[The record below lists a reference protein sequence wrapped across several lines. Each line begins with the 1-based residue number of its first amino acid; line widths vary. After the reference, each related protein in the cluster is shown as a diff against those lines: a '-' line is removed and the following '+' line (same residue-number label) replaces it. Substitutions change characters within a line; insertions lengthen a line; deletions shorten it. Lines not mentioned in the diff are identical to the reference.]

1 MLKKHGARSPDKFFR
16 RRAGVV
22 LWSAMEGCR
31 KYTATREE
39 MLRMKHEFRAENK
52 ETLQTIKFFALL
64 RHKRAG
70 IAS

>member
-1 MLKKHGARSPDKFFR
+1 
-16 RRAGVV
+16 VV